1 MDSVCVD
8 TSTMHKQKILDSDM
22 YYNLMHGMC
31 VSNLAVNIARELGLD
46 EEKCHDLA
54 VAGVIHDIGKLRLSE
69 YLYGRDEETL
79 KVEEMKYV
87 RMHPA
92 LGYEFLKK
100 EGYSEFILE
109 SIMYHHENADGSGYP
124 DNLKGDA
131 IPIGAKILRVCDV
144 FAALISDRPYRK
156 AFDVETAIELMIEEV
171 KNFDMKVF
179 LAFMKIIHSDGSEKI
194 YDI

>member
-1 MDSVCVD
+1 MDSAYVV
-8 TSTMHKQKILDSDM
+8 STTHKQEILDSDM
-22 YYNLMHGMC
+22 YYNMMHGIC

-46 EEKCHDLA
+46 EEKSHELA
-54 VAGVIHDIGKLRLSE
+54 IAGVIHDIGKLKLSE
-69 YLYGRDEETL
+69 YLYGRNEGTL

-87 RMHPA
+87 RMHSTF
-92 LGYEFLKK
+92 GYEILKNQ
-100 EGYSEFILE
+100 GYSDFILE
-109 SIMYHHENADGSGYP
+109 SVLYHHENMDGSGYP
-124 DNLKGDA
+124 ANLKGDA

-179 LAFMKIIHSDGSEKI
+179 LAFMKIIYSDGSEKI

>member
-1 MDSVCVD
+1 MDNAYEVSA
-8 TSTMHKQKILDSDM
+8 TFKQEILDSDM

-31 VSNLAVNIARELGLD
+31 VSNLAVNIAREIGLD
-46 EEKCHDLA
+46 EEKSYELA
-54 VAGVIHDIGKLRLSE
+54 IAGVIHDIGKLKLSE
-69 YLYGRDEETL
+69 YLYGRNEGTL

-87 RMHPA
+87 RMHSTF
-92 LGYEFLKK
+92 GYEILKK
-100 EGYSEFILE
+100 QGYSDFILE
-109 SIMYHHENADGSGYP
+109 TVLYHHENMDGSGYP
-124 DNLKGDA
+124 ANLKGDA
-131 IPIGAKILRVCDV
+131 IPIGARILRVCDV

-179 LAFMKIIHSDGSEKI
+179 LAFMKIIYSDGSEKI